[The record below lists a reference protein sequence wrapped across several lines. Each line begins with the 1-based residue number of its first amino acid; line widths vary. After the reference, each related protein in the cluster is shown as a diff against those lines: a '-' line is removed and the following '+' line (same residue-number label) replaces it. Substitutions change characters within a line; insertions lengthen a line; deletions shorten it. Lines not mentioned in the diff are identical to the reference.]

1 VIENQAQPIDFEK
14 SLADLEAVVEKLE
27 HGELGL
33 EDSLKLFERGVQLTR
48 ICQTALEDAEQRVE
62 ILLGQNGETSIVPM
76 DEPSGE

>member
-1 VIENQAQPIDFEK
+1 VTENQAQPIDFEK

-62 ILLGQNGETSIVPM
+62 ILLQKNGETSIVPM